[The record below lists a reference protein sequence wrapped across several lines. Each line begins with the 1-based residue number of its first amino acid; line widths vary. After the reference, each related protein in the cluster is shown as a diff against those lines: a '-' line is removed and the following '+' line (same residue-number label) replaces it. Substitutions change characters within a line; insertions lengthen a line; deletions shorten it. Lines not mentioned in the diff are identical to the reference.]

1 MTTPRRFL
9 VGLAR
14 LTEAG
19 VHTWLQFRCLS
30 VAADTPGATTTQIAG
45 ALGASLSGVHL
56 SLVTLEGLRLL
67 KVEQTKGKGKP
78 SNAYSLTEKGRA
90 LFSQLS
96 AAA

>member
-9 VGLAR
+9 VGLAQ

-19 VHTWLQFRCLS
+19 LTTWLQFRCLA
-30 VAADTPGATTTQIAG
+30 VVNDTPGATTTKIAG

-78 SNAYSLTEKGRA
+78 SNAYSLTETGRE